1 MKFPASVIRS
11 FALFAAA
18 ITFCRTQPVAAE
30 SIRMRCD
37 PLPNPLT
44 KGWTQIGDF
53 IVMYPIKPVPLTFE
67 IDEGR
72 IVERHADGSSFF
84 GSDQYTIEYAI
95 IASQISGSRIQWFVR
110 QQSSKILSTPF
121 LQIITYAA
129 SSGRLTMTHMGVV
142 DDIPERHARDA
153 VSIVQFDCK

>member
-1 MKFPASVIRS
+1 VLIIRI
-11 FALFAAA
+11 FALIAAA
-18 ITFCRTQPVAAE
+18 ITFCGTQPVAAK

-53 IVMYPIKPVPLTFE
+53 IVMSPIKPVPLTFE
-67 IDEGR
+67 INEGK
-72 IVERHADGSSFF
+72 IVERRADGTAFF

-95 IASQISGSRIQWFVR
+95 FASQVSGSRIQWFVR
-110 QQSSKILSTPF
+110 QQPSKVLPTPF
-121 LQIITYAA
+121 LQIISYAA
-129 SSGRLTMTHMGVV
+129 SSGRLTMTSMGVV
-142 DDIPERHARDA
+142 DDIPEGHARDA